1 MGEDYQYVLRYLP
14 LYRAA
19 LTDNWEAAEPIF
31 DRDPDALTSRIT
43 GWWETALHIAVGTNC
58 SHRFVENLVTR
69 IAAVDITK
77 LRTPNYMANSS
88 LHYAAKAGNTR
99 AARALVEKDPEM
111 VSLVNQCGHTAV
123 KLAAWFGRKET
134 LVYLLGVTPHVI
146 GEAGTSPYSGSPG
159 GDLITLAITAG
170 FYDVAL
176 KLIERHPNLATE
188 KDRNGITA
196 LQTLATQPGAFP
208 SGRSWW
214 FWQYFIYNCI
224 PLSDKVAPVLDVKQG
239 YKKKPTSSW
248 RKKCS
253 GRTGWFGS
261 VLQAC
266 WSLYLLVWK
275 AVQYL
280 VPVIKHIH
288 ETKLMHIQTSLLT
301 KALVE
306 TVLSVDDHGVVWDV
320 LGTAM
325 SAAAKH
331 GIHELI
337 EECLG
342 RYPGLIWYKI
352 EGIYLF
358 LAAITYRQVKVYNL
372 VYQMTGHVVFA
383 ATNTIGK
390 DNALHLAGRKVSP
403 HRLSTVTGAALQMQ
417 RELQWFK
424 EVEKFVEP
432 SFKQALN
439 AEKKTPRM
447 GFTDEHMDLVEKGEK
462 WMKDTASSSTVVA
475 ALIVTVAFAAI
486 FTAPGGNKDD
496 GTPYFLRDSTFML
509 FAISD
514 ALALFASVT
523 SVLMFLSMLTSR
535 YAEEDFLY
543 ALPKRITI
551 GLVSLFISIAAIMVT
566 FCAAM
571 VLVLRKELAWI
582 AVPVGLA
589 ACVPVTFFVMLQFPL
604 LVELVLSTYGPTIFH
619 KQNDLVLH

>member
-1 MGEDYQYVLRYLP
+1 MGEDYKYVLRYLP

-19 LTDNWEAAEPIF
+19 VTDDWEAAKAIF
-31 DRDPDALTSRIT
+31 DRDPDALTTRIT
-43 GWWETALHIAVGTNC
+43 YWSETTLHIAVATNC
-58 SHRFVENLVTR
+58 SHRFVENLVNR
-69 IAAVDITK
+69 IAAVDKTK
-77 LRTPNYMANSS
+77 LRTPDYTTYNS
-88 LHYAAKAGNTR
+88 LHYAAKVGNTR
-99 AARALVEKDPEM
+99 AATVLVENDPEM
-111 VSLVNQCGHTAV
+111 ASIVDQCGHTPV

-134 LVYLLGVTPHVI
+134 LVYLLGVTPDVI
-146 GEAGTSPYSGSPG
+146 GEAGTSPYSGTTG
-159 GDLITLAITAG
+159 GDLITLTITAG

-176 KLIERHPNLATE
+176 NLIERYPSLATE

-196 LQTLATQPGAFP
+196 LQTLASRPGAFP

-214 FWQYFIYNCI
+214 FWQFFIYNCT
-224 PLSDKVAPVLDVKQG
+224 PSVLDFNPEVE
-239 YKKKPTSSW
+239 KKPTSPNK
-248 RKKCS
+248 RGKRS
-253 GRTGWFGS
+253 GRAGWWWFRFVQS
-261 VLQAC
+261 AC
-266 WSLYLLVWK
+266 FNFYLLLWS
-275 AVQYL
+275 AVEYL
-280 VPVIKHIH
+280 VPVMRDIRESKLIH
-288 ETKLMHIQTSLLT
+288 RQTSLLT
-301 KALVE
+301 KALVA
-306 TVLSVDDHGVVWDV
+306 TVLTVDDHGVVWDV

-325 SAAAKH
+325 STAAQH

-342 RYPGLIWYKI
+342 RYPGLIWYRI

-358 LAAITYRQVKVYNL
+358 LASIKYRQVKVFNL

-383 ATNTIGK
+383 TPNTIGE
-390 DNALHLAGRKVSP
+390 DNALHLAGRRASP

-432 SFKQALN
+432 SFKEALN
-439 AEKKTPRM
+439 GEKKTPRM
-447 GFTDEHMDLVEKGEK
+447 VFTDEHLDLVEKGEK

-475 ALIVTVAFAAI
+475 ALIVTVAFTAI

-582 AVPVGLA
+582 AAPVGLV

-604 LVELVLSTYGPTIFH
+604 LVELVMSTYGPSIFH